1 LPIGDCQLPIERR
14 EFGNRQ
20 SAMGNAQRGNIVDWE
35 VFRAY
40 DIRGVYPDQIDEE
53 AYYRIAKGYVYLF
66 KPKTMVVGMDAR
78 LSSPPLKASLTKG
91 FLDAGVDVVDI
102 GKITTDMLYF
112 TVGSSDCSGGV
123 VVSAS
128 HNPKEYNG
136 MKMVREK
143 AAAISSDTG
152 LFDIRDALKAGK
164 DAEVTSTKKGTVT
177 DFDMLDDY
185 LQHVLRS
192 IDKSLIQKF
201 TFVANANFGY
211 VCRPA
216 AKLAQE
222 LGLNLI
228 PLNFEPDGSFPKGPP
243 DPMLPENR
251 TETEAL
257 IRQRSASFGVAWD
270 ADADRAMFF
279 DEKGDFISGAYITA
293 LLADILLTKYGS
305 DNAIIF
311 DPRVIWPTLEVVKRK
326 GGRPIVSKGGHAFMK
341 DRMRRENAL
350 FAGEMSAHYYFR
362 ENFYA
367 DNGVIPF
374 LLVLEHLSTTGKPF
388 SEIMAPYTAGHY
400 MSGELNYRVSDIKA
414 VISKVQEK
422 YRTRGQEDFTDGYS
436 LETPEWRFNIRGSNT
451 EPLLRLNIEAR
462 KPDLVEQIRK
472 EIEKI
477 INPD

>member
-1 LPIGDCQLPIERR
+1 
-14 EFGNRQ
+14 
-20 SAMGNAQRGNIVDWE
+20 VDWQ

-40 DIRGVYPDQIDEE
+40 DIRGIYPDQIDEE
-53 AYYRIAKGYVYLF
+53 AYYRIAKAYVYLF
-66 KPKTMVVGMDAR
+66 KPASMVVGMDAR
-78 LSSPPLKASLTKG
+78 LSSPPLKASLIEG
-91 FLDAGVDVVDI
+91 FLDAGVDVIDI
-102 GKITTDMLYF
+102 GQITTDMLYF
-112 TVGSSDCSGGV
+112 AVGAYNYSGGV

-152 LFDIRDALKAGK
+152 LFDIRDALKEGK
-164 DAEVTSTKKGTVT
+164 DTEVTTDKKGICT
-177 DFDMLDDY
+177 DRDILNGY
-185 LQHVLRS
+185 LQHVLRFVDRNS
-192 IDKSLIQKF
+192 IRKF

-216 AKLAQE
+216 ARLAGA
-222 LGLNLI
+222 LGLELI

-243 DPMLPENR
+243 DPMLPGNR

-257 IRQRSASFGVAWD
+257 IKERGADFGVAWD

-279 DEKGDFISGAYITA
+279 DETGNFISGAYITA

-311 DPRVIWPTLEVVKRK
+311 DPRVIWPALEAVKRK
-326 GGRPIVSKGGHAFMK
+326 GGRPIIAKGGHAFMK
-341 DRMRRENAL
+341 ERMRSENAL
-350 FAGEMSAHYYFR
+350 FAGEMSGHYYFR

-367 DNGVIPF
+367 DNGIIPF
-374 LLVLEHLSTTGKPF
+374 LLVLEHLSNQGKPF
-388 SEIMAPYTAGHY
+388 SEIMAPYLAGHY
-400 MSGELNYRVSDIKA
+400 MSGELNYRVKDIKS
-414 VISKVQEK
+414 VISVVKEK
-422 YRTRGQEDFTDGYS
+422 YRAQGQEDFTDGFS
-436 LETPEWRFNIRGSNT
+436 LETPEWRFNLRGSNT

-462 KPDLVEQIRK
+462 RDGLVEEIRK

-477 INPD
+477 IEQ

>member
-1 LPIGDCQLPIERR
+1 M
-14 EFGNRQ
+14 N
-20 SAMGNAQRGNIVDWE
+20 WE

-40 DIRGVYPDQIDEE
+40 DIRGIYPQDLDED
-53 AYYRIAKGYVYLF
+53 AYYRIAKAYVYLF

-78 LSSPPLKASLTKG
+78 LSSPPLKASLIQG

-112 TVGSSDCSGGV
+112 AVGAYDYSGGI

-128 HNPKEYNG
+128 HNPKDYNG

-152 LFDIRDALKAGK
+152 LFDIRDAVKEGK
-164 DAEVTSTKKGTVT
+164 DAEVKADKKGTCT
-177 DFDMLDDY
+177 ERDILDDY
-185 LQHVLRS
+185 LAHVL
-192 IDKSLIQKF
+192 KSVDRDAIKKF
-201 TFVANANFGY
+201 TFVANANFGF

-216 AKLAQE
+216 ARLAEQ
-222 LGLNLI
+222 LGLDLI

-243 DPMLPENR
+243 DPLLASNR

-257 IRQRSASFGVAWD
+257 IKERGANFGVAWD

-279 DEKGDFISGAYITA
+279 DENGTFISGAYITA

-305 DNAIIF
+305 NNTIIF
-311 DPRVIWPTLEVVKRK
+311 DPRVIWPALAAVQGK
-326 GGRPIVSKGGHAFMK
+326 GGKAIIAKGGHAFMK

-350 FAGEMSAHYYFR
+350 FAGEMSGHYYFR

-374 LLVLEHLSTTGKPF
+374 LLVLEHLSTQNKAL
-388 SEIMAPYTAGHY
+388 SVIMAPYLAGHY
-400 MSGELNYRVSDIKA
+400 MSGELNYRVRDIKT

-422 YRTRGQEDFTDGYS
+422 YRGQGEEDFTDGYS

-451 EPLLRLNIEAR
+451 EPLLRLNIETR
-462 KPDLVEQIRK
+462 KPELVDQITK
-472 EIEKI
+472 EIETI
-477 INPD
+477 INGDD

>member
-1 LPIGDCQLPIERR
+1 MNWD
-14 EFGNRQ
+14 
-20 SAMGNAQRGNIVDWE
+20 

-40 DIRGVYPDQIDEE
+40 DIRGVYPTDIDEE

-78 LSSPPLKASLTKG
+78 VSSPPLKASLIKG

-102 GKITTDMLYF
+102 GQITTDMLYY
-112 TVGSSDCSGGV
+112 TVGASPEYSGGV

-128 HNPKEYNG
+128 HNPVQYNG

-143 AAAISSDTG
+143 ATAISSDTG

-164 DAEVTSTKKGTVT
+164 DAEVKSDKKGTCT
-177 DFDMLDDY
+177 ERDILDDY
-185 LQHVLRS
+185 LKHVLSS
-192 IDKSLIQKF
+192 IDRSKIKPF
-201 TFVANANFGY
+201 TFVGNANFGY

-216 AKLAQE
+216 ARLTKD
-222 LGLNLI
+222 LNLNLL
-228 PLNFEPDGSFPKGPP
+228 PLNFEPDGTFPKGPP
-243 DPMLPENR
+243 DPMLPGNR

-257 IRQRSASFGVAWD
+257 IKEKGAAFGVAWD

-279 DEKGDFISGAYITA
+279 TEKGEFISGAYIIA

-305 DNAIIF
+305 DNTIIF
-311 DPRVIWPTLEVVKRK
+311 DPRVIWPALDTVRRK

-341 DRMRRENAL
+341 DRMRKENGL
-350 FAGEMSAHYYFR
+350 FAGELSGHYYFR

-374 LLVLEHLSTTGKPF
+374 LLVLEHLSTHDKPF
-388 SEIMAPYTAGHY
+388 SELIAPYMAGHY
-400 MSGELNYRVSDIKA
+400 MSGELNYHVKDIKA
-414 VISKVQEK
+414 VIEKVKE
-422 YRTRGQEDFTDGYS
+422 RFHGEGQEDYTDGYS
-436 LETPEWRFNIRGSNT
+436 LETAEWRFNIRGSNT

-462 KPDLVEQIRK
+462 KDGLVDHIRE
-472 EIEKI
+472 EIEKLI
-477 INPD
+477 KS